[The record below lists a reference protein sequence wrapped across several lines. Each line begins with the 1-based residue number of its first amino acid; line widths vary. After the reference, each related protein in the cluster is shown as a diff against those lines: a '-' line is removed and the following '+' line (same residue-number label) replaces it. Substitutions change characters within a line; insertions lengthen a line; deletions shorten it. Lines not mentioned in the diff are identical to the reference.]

1 MVVLKTSKELA
12 KMKRAGSISA
22 QALQVGGAAVRP
34 GVTTGEIDRAVRSFI
49 QSKGAIPSFLGYGGF
64 PGSACVSVNDE
75 IIHGIPGGRVIQ
87 EGDIVS
93 IDVGAIVDG
102 YHGDNAAT
110 FAAGRV
116 SDAAQKLMDA
126 TRESLLAAIAVAKPG
141 ARLGDIGY
149 AVQSYVEALGYGVVC
164 EYVGHGIGTEMHEEP
179 EVPNYGRPGHGV
191 RLVPGMVIAIE
202 PMITEGSPAL
212 HVLDNDW
219 TVVTND
225 HKLAAH
231 FEHTV
236 AITESG
242 PVILTLP

>member
-49 QSKGAIPSFLGYGGF
+49 QSKGAIPSFLGFGGF

-149 AVQSYVEALGYGVVC
+149 AVQSYVEALGYGVVR

>member
-110 FAAGRV
+110 FPAGRV

-149 AVQSYVEALGYGVVC
+149 AVQSYVEALGYGVVR

>member
-49 QSKGAIPSFLGYGGF
+49 QSKGAIPSFLGYSGF

-149 AVQSYVEALGYGVVC
+149 AVQSYVEALGYGVVR

>member
-12 KMKRAGSISA
+12 KMKRAGSVSA
-22 QALQVGGAAVRP
+22 QALQVGGAAVKP

-49 QSKGAIPSFLGYGGF
+49 QSKGAIPSCLGYGGF

-116 SDAAQKLMDA
+116 SDAAQRLMDA

-149 AVQSYVEALGYGVVC
+149 AVQSYVEALGYGVVR

>member
-102 YHGDNAAT
+102 YHGDNAST

-149 AVQSYVEALGYGVVC
+149 AVQSYVEALGYGVVR

>member
-12 KMKRAGSISA
+12 KMKRAGSVSA
-22 QALQVGGAAVRP
+22 QALQVGGAAVKP

-116 SDAAQKLMDA
+116 SDAAQRLMDA

-149 AVQSYVEALGYGVVC
+149 AVQSYVEALGYGVVR

-179 EVPNYGRPGHGV
+179 EVPNYGRPGRGV

>member
-149 AVQSYVEALGYGVVC
+149 AVQSYVEALGYGVVR

-242 PVILTLP
+242 PVILTLA

>member
-12 KMKRAGSISA
+12 KMKRAGSVSA
-22 QALQVGGAAVRP
+22 QALQVGGAAVKP

-149 AVQSYVEALGYGVVC
+149 AVQSYVEALGYGVVR